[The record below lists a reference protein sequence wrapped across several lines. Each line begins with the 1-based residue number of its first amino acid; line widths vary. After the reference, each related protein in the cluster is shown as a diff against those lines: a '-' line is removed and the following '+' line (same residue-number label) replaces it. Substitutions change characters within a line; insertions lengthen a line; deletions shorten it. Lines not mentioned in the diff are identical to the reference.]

1 MHGVRV
7 CSDFID
13 LHAADHL
20 SMHHLLKRLSFSHF
34 MFVEVK
40 IKISHPDTSVPTD
53 DKMKQRSYSETQSI
67 CYLWREREP
76 SCAQEGNLDQD
87 EEEEEYP
94 AGVP

>member
-1 MHGVRV
+1 MLQSMGVTRSQSQLTV
-7 CSDFID
+7 LPTPCD
-13 LHAADHL
+13 
-20 SMHHLLKRLSFSHF
+20 
-34 MFVEVK
+34 K

-94 AGVP
+94 AGVL